1 MPNSIF
7 NLFKQNMFPIRNL
20 LIKNLKLFELQE
32 NLLAADKY
40 LKKNTCKFVLILIIF
55 MKHVYY
61 ERYLLVQLSK

>member
-40 LKKNTCKFVLILIIF
+40 LKKNTCKFV
-55 MKHVYY
+55 
-61 ERYLLVQLSK
+61 S